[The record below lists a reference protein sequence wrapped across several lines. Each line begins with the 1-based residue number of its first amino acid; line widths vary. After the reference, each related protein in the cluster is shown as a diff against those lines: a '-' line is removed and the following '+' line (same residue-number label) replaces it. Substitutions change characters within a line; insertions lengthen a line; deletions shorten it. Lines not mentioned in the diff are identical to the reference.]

1 MTTIIKSKLFMHVSG
16 YDDAPEFSM
25 NDEGV
30 VRIDD
35 KVVEDPAAI
44 VKALAD
50 NAKAWAKCVDA
61 SVADGDPPPVTG
73 HLADQVDTIVQQYT
87 GVEIHGPWPRQGPA
101 NPDEITDEMIDA
113 AEGAGDGVG

>member
-1 MTTIIKSKLFMHVSG
+1 MNTIIDRLFFHVSG
-16 YDDAPEFSM
+16 YDDAPEFSI

-35 KVVEDPAAI
+35 EVVEDHAAI

-61 SVADGDPPPVTG
+61 VEPPAPPMTMDQIETVVQRTTG
-73 HLADQVDTIVQQYT
+73 IEVR
-87 GVEIHGPWPRQGPA
+87 GPWPRPEG
-101 NPDEITDEMIDA
+101 DDFDLTDERI
-113 AEGAGDGVG
+113 AEIEAGNG